1 MVFCRS
7 TQSKYRVLSPVGRL
21 CLQPPSQNKQTLQ
34 YTSGVQMVLLSQRPA
49 ERQVKEQN
57 RLGAKTGS
65 NLEIEH
71 DSSAAVGKQ
80 PKRPKQAKGCLF
92 SMRLARIGFPGYP
105 LQLRYTSLR
114 LSSHNQRHSMTG
126 SEKIE
131 KGDTVAWNW
140 GGSSIQGEVSVI
152 AIVTCS

>member
-1 MVFCRS
+1 M
-7 TQSKYRVLSPVGRL
+7 
-21 CLQPPSQNKQTLQ
+21 PSATVSKQTDSTIHQ
-34 YTSGVQMVLLSQRPA
+34 WCSDGVIISEASRA
-49 ERQVKEQN
+49 SSERAKS
-57 RLGAKTGS
+57 LGAKTGS

-80 PKRPKQAKGCLF
+80 PKRPKQPRRRLF
-92 SMRLARIGFPGYP
+92 SMHLARVGFPGYP